1 MKTNSLKTVI
11 SVVIPVFNEE
21 ENIKKLAYEID
32 HSLKNYKHEV
42 IFVDDGSN
50 DNTKVEILNL
60 NELKQVRLICHKK
73 CYGQSVAMRLSLIH
87 I

>member
-32 HSLKNYKHEV
+32 HSLNNYKQ
-42 IFVDDGSN
+42 I
-50 DNTKVEILNL
+50 K
-60 NELKQVRLICHKK
+60 LKYTIQGRI
-73 CYGQSVAMRLSLIH
+73 
-87 I
+87 